1 MAREM
6 DYVDEVEEQEQTDGL
21 GTGLILVTT
30 LVLLAAIILVQLAMK
45 GSRCDSMVGAAPS
58 AEPLGA
64 AADDPAGAAVL
75 PGAALDDSGEDVD
88 GDEGGVAPP
97 PQAKS
102 TAKGRTRLT
111 RRIVAP
117 PYHACA
123 APSSRRAVTEDH
135 HRRPKDHEPRPR

>member
-1 MAREM
+1 M
-6 DYVDEVEEQEQTDGL
+6 
-21 GTGLILVTT
+21 
-30 LVLLAAIILVQLAMK
+30 QLAMK

-64 AADDPAGAAVL
+64 AADDPAGAAPPP

-102 TAKGRTRLT
+102 TANGRTRLT
-111 RRIVAP
+111 QRIVAP
-117 PYHACA
+117 PYHA
-123 APSSRRAVTEDH
+123 
-135 HRRPKDHEPRPR
+135 